1 MRRRLVADTDERM
14 TLMGHLEELRN
25 RLIRST
31 LAVLVGAIVAW
42 VFYPQ
47 ILDLLLE
54 PYCRIRG
61 ESVGDGAFGTGCELL
76 VTDPLEPF
84 GVRMMV
90 AGYGGIAIAMP
101 VLLWQAWRFVAPGLH
116 ARERRWA
123 VLFVGLGVLLFVAG
137 CGLAYWSI
145 PRALDFLV
153 GIGGPDLVSVFSPA
167 RYLGFVVKMTLA
179 FGIGFQFPLL
189 LILLQVL
196 GILTPGSLR
205 RVRRYAI
212 VGIVAVVAVLT
223 PSGDPFTL
231 LLLSVPMVAFYEL
244 AILVGAL
251 RARRRRRAGSE

>member
-1 MRRRLVADTDERM
+1 MRAMAGCPLLE
-14 TLMGHLEELRN
+14 HLEELRR
-25 RLIRST
+25 RLIRSAA
-31 LAVLVGAIVAW
+31 AVSLGAVACW
-42 VFYPQ
+42 ILYPQ

-54 PYCRIRG
+54 PYCQVRG
-61 ESVGDGAFGTGCELL
+61 SNIESTTFGSGCELL

-90 AGYGGIAIAMP
+90 AGYGGVALAMP
-101 VLLWQAWRFVAPGLH
+101 VLLWQAWRFLAPGLH
-116 ARERRWA
+116 IAERRWA
-123 VLFVGLGVLLFVAG
+123 IPFVALGVLLFASG

-145 PRALDFLV
+145 PRALDFLI

-189 LILLQVL
+189 LVLLQVL
-196 GILTPGSLR
+196 GILTPASLR
-205 RVRRYAI
+205 RFRRYAI

-231 LLLSVPMVAFYEL
+231 LLLSVPMVVFYEV

-251 RARRRRRAGSE
+251 RARRHRRAGSE